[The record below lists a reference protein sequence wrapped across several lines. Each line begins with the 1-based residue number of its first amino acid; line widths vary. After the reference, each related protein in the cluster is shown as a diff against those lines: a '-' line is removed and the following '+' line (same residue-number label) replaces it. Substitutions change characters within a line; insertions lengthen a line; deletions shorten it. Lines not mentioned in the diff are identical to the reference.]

1 MRRKSLDII
10 ISILWLILLIFTIL
24 VSFVDVKI
32 YNVTNTEIG
41 LYSLNKIFLVNS
53 INSNYINI
61 ISNGIFLICLLVIIL
76 MLLLITFEYF
86 KTKKINKNKLNFII
100 HFLIMVLIWI
110 IFDKII
116 IINYRPILI
125 NGNIEGSYPST
136 HVMVSTFVLLFLSD
150 QLKKIFKNDK
160 IFYIISIGLIIIQS
174 ISRILLTMHWFTDII
189 GGLLIGCLLFFTF
202 LRGEYGFNNNVW

>member
-32 YNVTNTEIG
+32 YDETNTKIG

-76 MLLLITFEYF
+76 VLLLITFEYF
-86 KTKKINKNKLNFII
+86 KTKKINKNNLNFII

-110 IFDKII
+110 IFDKIL

-125 NGNIEGSYPST
+125 KGNIEGSYPST

-150 QLKKIFKNDK
+150 KLKKIFKNDK

-202 LRGEYGFNNNVW
+202 LRGEYGFNNNV

>member
-32 YNVTNTEIG
+32 YNVTNTKIG

-53 INSNYINI
+53 INSNYVNI

-110 IFDKII
+110 IFDKIL

-202 LRGEYGFNNNVW
+202 LRGEYGFNNNV

>member
-1 MRRKSLDII
+1 MRRKSLDVT

-86 KTKKINKNKLNFII
+86 KTKKINKNNLNFII

-202 LRGEYGFNNNVW
+202 LRGEYGFNNNV

>member
-32 YNVTNTEIG
+32 YNETNTKIG

-86 KTKKINKNKLNFII
+86 KTKKINKKNLNFII

-110 IFDKII
+110 IFDKIL

-150 QLKKIFKNDK
+150 KLKKNFKNDK

-202 LRGEYGFNNNVW
+202 LRGEYGFNNNV

>member
-1 MRRKSLDII
+1 MRRKSLDVT

-86 KTKKINKNKLNFII
+86 KTKKINKNNLNFII

-174 ISRILLTMHWFTDII
+174 IFRILLTMHWFTDII

-202 LRGEYGFNNNVW
+202 LRGEYGFNNNV

>member
-32 YNVTNTEIG
+32 YNETNTKIG
-41 LYSLNKIFLVNS
+41 LYSLNKMFLVNS

-86 KTKKINKNKLNFII
+86 KTKKINKNNLNFII

-110 IFDKII
+110 IFDKIL

-150 QLKKIFKNDK
+150 KLKKIFKNDK

-202 LRGEYGFNNNVW
+202 LRGEYGFNNNV

>member
-32 YNVTNTEIG
+32 YNETNTKIG

-110 IFDKII
+110 IFDKIL

-150 QLKKIFKNDK
+150 KLKKIFKNDK

-202 LRGEYGFNNNVW
+202 LRGEYGFNNNV

>member
-202 LRGEYGFNNNVW
+202 LRGEYGFNNNV

>member
-32 YNVTNTEIG
+32 YNVTNTKIG
-41 LYSLNKIFLVNS
+41 LYSLNKMFLVNS

-110 IFDKII
+110 IFDKIL

-202 LRGEYGFNNNVW
+202 LRGEYGFNNNV

>member
-1 MRRKSLDII
+1 MRRKSLDVT

-86 KTKKINKNKLNFII
+86 KTKKINKNNLNFII

-150 QLKKIFKNDK
+150 KLKKIFKNDK

-202 LRGEYGFNNNVW
+202 LRGEYGFNNNV

>member
-32 YNVTNTEIG
+32 FNVTNTKIG

-86 KTKKINKNKLNFII
+86 KTKKINKNNLNFFI

-110 IFDKII
+110 IFDKIL

-202 LRGEYGFNNNVW
+202 LRGEYGFNNNV

>member
-32 YNVTNTEIG
+32 YDVTNTKIG

-86 KTKKINKNKLNFII
+86 KTKKINKNNLNFII

-110 IFDKII
+110 IFDKIL

-150 QLKKIFKNDK
+150 KLKKIFKNDK

-202 LRGEYGFNNNVW
+202 LRGEYGFNNNV

>member
-1 MRRKSLDII
+1 MRRKSLDIV

-32 YNVTNTEIG
+32 YNETNTKIG

-86 KTKKINKNKLNFII
+86 KTKKINKNNLNFII

-110 IFDKII
+110 IFDKIL

-150 QLKKIFKNDK
+150 KLKKIFKNDK

-202 LRGEYGFNNNVW
+202 LRGEYGFNNNV

>member
-32 YNVTNTEIG
+32 YNVTNTKIG

-86 KTKKINKNKLNFII
+86 KTKKINKNNLNFII

-110 IFDKII
+110 IFDKIL

-150 QLKKIFKNDK
+150 KLKKIFKNDK

-202 LRGEYGFNNNVW
+202 LRGEYGFNNNV

>member
-86 KTKKINKNKLNFII
+86 KTKKINKNNLNFII

-110 IFDKII
+110 IFDKIL

-150 QLKKIFKNDK
+150 KLKKIFKNDK

-202 LRGEYGFNNNVW
+202 LRGEYGFNNNV

>member
-32 YNVTNTEIG
+32 YNETNTKIG

-86 KTKKINKNKLNFII
+86 KTKKINKNNLNFII

-110 IFDKII
+110 IFDKIL

-136 HVMVSTFVLLFLSD
+136 HDMVSTFVLLFLSD

-202 LRGEYGFNNNVW
+202 LRGEYGFNNNV

>member
-53 INSNYINI
+53 INSNYVNI

-202 LRGEYGFNNNVW
+202 LRGEYGFNNNV